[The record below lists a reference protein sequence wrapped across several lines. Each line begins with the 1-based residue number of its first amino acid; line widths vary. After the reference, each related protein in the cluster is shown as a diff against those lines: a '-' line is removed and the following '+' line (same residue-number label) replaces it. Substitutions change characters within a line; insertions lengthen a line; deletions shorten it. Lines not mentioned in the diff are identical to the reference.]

1 MIVYNPS
8 KNKPKRCHLQCQSI
22 FSAHLVFQTIIQKIK
37 NARFFQ
43 LFLIITALKRAW
55 HFIKQEAH
63 RPRQSPEYHRP

>member
-37 NARFFQ
+37 MPDFFNY
-43 LFLIITALKRAW
+43 F
-55 HFIKQEAH
+55 
-63 RPRQSPEYHRP
+63 